1 MELYQLRYFQAVAE
15 CGTLRG
21 ASEQLLVSQS
31 AVSRAITLLEA
42 EIGVQLFTRRG
53 RTNELNRYGQAL
65 LVGSRLAQRSVS
77 SAIDNVRELAGVSG
91 GTVALGFLHSLGMQT
106 VPHLIRL
113 HHSRF
118 PQARFELHQRSGQ
131 GVLSDLVSGVT
142 DVSLSFPAA
151 FEGYGEIAWQTLF
164 TQQLYA
170 VVSTDHPLAGRRLIR
185 FPELAAYPFVVL
197 DRDHTLRRIVDA
209 ACARHGIDPTP
220 AFEGTDVGTLRG
232 LIGANLGVGV
242 LPQATARPADII
254 EIAIDDAQLVRPIAI
269 GWIADRCLPSS
280 AVAFRETALGCY
292 GHRDSAAGV

>member
-151 FEGYGEIAWQTLF
+151 FE
-164 TQQLYA
+164 
-170 VVSTDHPLAGRRLIR
+170 
-185 FPELAAYPFVVL
+185 
-197 DRDHTLRRIVDA
+197 
-209 ACARHGIDPTP
+209 
-220 AFEGTDVGTLRG
+220 
-232 LIGANLGVGV
+232 
-242 LPQATARPADII
+242 ATAR
-254 EIAIDDAQLVRPIAI
+254 
-269 GWIADRCLPSS
+269 
-280 AVAFRETALGCY
+280 
-292 GHRDSAAGV
+292 